1 MTAAVVSTS
10 LTGPASPEIP
20 NLAITQALASSSRS
34 LAHNHSVALS
44 KNFLDGAPSMPHPKR
59 AGDLI
64 DMLPAPLPH
73 PISDRS
79 PEVSDRDA
87 SPDRV
92 LSLRRFVSL

>member
-44 KNFLDGAPSMPHPKR
+44 KNFLDGAPSMPRPKR

-73 PISDRS
+73 PRHDGG
-79 PEVSDRDA
+79 EVVVHQHLPPQKLA
-87 SPDRV
+87 C
-92 LSLRRFVSL
+92 